1 MGVRRGLVLTAD
13 GRLDALSM
21 ALVRPFPAFAL
32 ATFCHSSEAMRVLG
46 AELTKAGVKQVRVL
60 VLRTP
65 EEADAVKSALEPLP
79 PALQE
84 RAHDVARRLSELAL
98 GQLPT
103 SLQFDERLVQAS
115 LDAPDASPGAVLSA
129 PAEAAPDA
137 QGRTEEQQ
145 EEQQEEQLPQLGA
158 AMSAVHFRIGLK
170 QLLLRTARV
179 YSS

>member
-1 MGVRRGLVLTAD
+1 M
-13 GRLDALSM
+13 
-21 ALVRPFPAFAL
+21 
-32 ATFCHSSEAMRVLG
+32 
-46 AELTKAGVKQVRVL
+46 KQVRVL

-103 SLQFDERLVQAS
+103 SLPFDERLVQAS

-145 EEQQEEQLPQLGA
+145 EEQLPQLGA